1 MVDQQSVIKM
11 IFGFKAKYLRQQ
23 HGLSLEELAERAQLS
38 KSYLHEIE
46 KGKKYPKV
54 DRIHSL
60 AKALGVEYDYMVSMR
75 SSKKLQ
81 PIVDLLSSDF
91 VKEFPLELFG
101 ISPEKLFELFSNT
114 PDKVNAFVATIFKI
128 TRNYQMEREHFYM
141 AALRSYQDLH
151 DNYFPDLERAVRDFR
166 SRMGLPPKSILTTEQ
181 LEELL
186 AKHYGITT
194 DNERMG
200 KSAALQLQRSYYKE
214 RTRTLYVNTG
224 LSSAQKNFLLGREL
238 AFQYLALEERPYFT
252 RIVEVDSF
260 ERLLNNFK
268 ASYFS
273 VALLMEETGMV
284 ADLQSFAKQY
294 EWRPEGLHELL
305 QKYNVTPEMLLQRWT
320 NLLPQH
326 FGIKDLFFIRLVG
339 AKGLQHFRMTKE
351 LHLSQMHNP
360 YANQLNEHYCRRWVS
375 VNLVKQQK
383 TVGAATR
390 LPLVDAQ
397 ISAYWQ
403 TPNRYLCLSMAKP
416 DFHYP
421 ERGISVTIGLLINE
435 QLRQHFRF
443 VDSSSVPAR
452 LVHTTCER
460 CGIADCEARAVAP
473 VVLEQQRRREQI
485 MQAGEDL

>member
-1 MVDQQSVIKM
+1 M
-11 IFGFKAKYLRQQ
+11 
-23 HGLSLEELAERAQLS
+23 
-38 KSYLHEIE
+38 
-46 KGKKYPKV
+46 
-54 DRIHSL
+54 
-60 AKALGVEYDYMVSMR
+60 
-75 SSKKLQ
+75 
-81 PIVDLLSSDF
+81 
-91 VKEFPLELFG
+91 
-101 ISPEKLFELFSNT
+101 
-114 PDKVNAFVATIFKI
+114 
-128 TRNYQMEREHFYM
+128 
-141 AALRSYQDLH
+141 
-151 DNYFPDLERAVRDFR
+151 
-166 SRMGLPPKSILTTEQ
+166 
-181 LEELL
+181 
-186 AKHYGITT
+186 
-194 DNERMG
+194 
-200 KSAALQLQRSYYKE
+200 
-214 RTRTLYVNTG
+214 
-224 LSSAQKNFLLGREL
+224 SSAQKNFLLGREL

-284 ADLQSFAKQY
+284 ADLRSFAKQY

-416 DFHYP
+416 DFNYP

>member
-1 MVDQQSVIKM
+1 MVDQQSIIKM

-60 AKALGVEYDYMVSMR
+60 AKALGVDYDYMVSMR

-91 VKEFPLELFG
+91 VKEFPLQLFG

-114 PDKVNAFVATIFKI
+114 PDKVNAFVTTIFKI

-151 DNYFPDLERAVRDFR
+151 DNYFPDLEQAVRDFR
-166 SRMGLPPKSILTTEQ
+166 SEMGLPPKGPLTTAQ
-181 LEELL
+181 LEHLL
-186 AKHYGITT
+186 AEAYHISVDY
-194 DNERMG
+194 ERMG
-200 KSAALQLQRSYYKE
+200 HSAALKLQRSYFKE
-214 RTRTLYVNTG
+214 STRTLFVNTG

-238 AFQYLALEERPYFT
+238 AFQFLALEERPYFT
-252 RIVEVDSF
+252 RIIEVDSF

-273 VALLMEETGMV
+273 VALLMEEMGMV

-294 EWRPEGLHELL
+294 EWRPEGMHELL
-305 QKYNVTPEMLLQRWT
+305 QKYNATPEMLLQRWT

-375 VNLVKQQK
+375 VNLIKQQK
-383 TVGAATR
+383 TGGATAR

-435 QLRQHFRF
+435 QLRRHFRF

-485 MQAGEDL
+485 MQAGADL

>member
-1 MVDQQSVIKM
+1 MVDQQSIIKM

-60 AKALGVEYDYMVSMR
+60 AKALGVDYDYMVSMR

-114 PDKVNAFVATIFKI
+114 PDKVNAFVTTIFKI

-151 DNYFPDLERAVRDFR
+151 DNYFPNLERAVRDFR
-166 SRMGLPPKSILTTEQ
+166 SKMGLPPKSVITTEQ

-186 AKHYGITT
+186 AKHYDITT
-194 DNERMG
+194 DTERMG
-200 KSAALQLQRSYYKE
+200 QSAALKLQRSYYKE
-214 RTRTLYVNTG
+214 GRRTLYINTG

-252 RIVEVDSF
+252 RIIEVDSF

-383 TVGAATR
+383 TVGATTR

-473 VVLEQQRRREQI
+473 VVLEQQRRREEI
-485 MQAGEDL
+485 LQAGENL

>member
-166 SRMGLPPKSILTTEQ
+166 SRMGLPPKSVLTTEQ

>member
-214 RTRTLYVNTG
+214 RTRTLYINTG

-284 ADLQSFAKQY
+284 ADLRSFAKQY

>member
-60 AKALGVEYDYMVSMR
+60 AKALGVDYDYMVSMR

-166 SRMGLPPKSILTTEQ
+166 SRMGLPPKSVLTTEQ

-214 RTRTLYVNTG
+214 RTRTLYINTG

>member
-1 MVDQQSVIKM
+1 MVNQQSVIKM

-60 AKALGVEYDYMVSMR
+60 AKALGVDYDYMVSMR

-91 VKEFPLELFG
+91 VKEFPLEVFG

-128 TRNYQMEREHFYM
+128 TRNYQMQREHFYM
-141 AALRSYQDLH
+141 AALRSYQDLY
-151 DNYFPDLERAVRDFR
+151 DNYFPELEGAVRGFR
-166 SRMGLPPKSILTTEQ
+166 SAVGLPKDRAPTTDQ
-181 LEELL
+181 LEALL
-186 AKHYGITT
+186 KEQYGIRT
-194 DNERMG
+194 DYERMAR
-200 KSAALQLQRSYYKE
+200 SAELKLQRSYYQNSK
-214 RTRTLYVNTG
+214 RTLFVNSG

-238 AFQYLALEERPYFT
+238 AFQYLELEERPYFT
-252 RIVEVDSF
+252 RIVEIDSF
-260 ERLLNNFK
+260 ERLLSNFK

-273 VALLMEETGMV
+273 VALLMEEDSMV
-284 ADLQSFAKQY
+284 RDLRAFAGQH
-294 EWRPEGLHELL
+294 EWQPDGLRQLL
-305 QKYNVTPEMLLQRWT
+305 QKYDVTPEMLLQRWT

-326 FGIKDLFFIRLVG
+326 LGIKDLFFIRLVG
-339 AKGLQHFRMTKE
+339 SKGLQHFRMTKE
-351 LHLSQMHNP
+351 LHLSKVHNP

-375 VNLVKQQK
+375 VNLIKQQK
-383 TVGAATR
+383 TVGSASHR
-390 LPLVDAQ
+390 PLIDAQ
-397 ISAYWQ
+397 VSAYWQ
-403 TPNRYLCLSMAKP
+403 TPNRYLCISMAKP
-416 DFHYP
+416 DFHQP

-435 QLRQHFRF
+435 PLRQHFRF
-443 VDSSSVPAR
+443 IDSSSVHTR

-473 VVLEQQRRREQI
+473 VVLEEQRRQEEIIR
-485 MQAGEDL
+485 AGGKL